1 MNKKNLCRS
10 ILSIAFSAVILAG
23 CTHNVS
29 TSKKGSDPES
39 GSDPLTN
46 SGTTVTTV
54 QETVTVSNGWVFS
67 DLSSV
72 ACEAVDASTAIATSD
87 ALAAAAVT
95 YSTFGAA
102 TGNKFSLKN
111 DIEYLSSDGSYT
123 AKIHSLG
130 ADGATP
136 IQYCGYDASDKSCTV
151 KDCTAG
157 RLQIKDDAFTISSVQ
172 GPFKIQI
179 NYGANSKDPKTDG
192 RYAYIRAG
200 KTLYR
205 DEAVIAANS
214 LAKAGVSFTVE
225 YSGTDVVDVVVGSTN
240 WVCLYDVMFLKD
252 VVYTVETTTT
262 VNEDGSTTVT
272 KVTTDE
278 NGNVIDSTTE
288 TTSSSSGSGEAGSGS
303 GTGTSGG
310 VTAPVTPV
318 IDPTLT
324 AEYTNGSKI
333 GRRSKLN
340 EIDTS
345 KIKDAIRVSSSAQ
358 LESALTQVKAG
369 GAIVIAQGTYT
380 FDHQLTIAKGN
391 DGTESARKYI
401 MPESNASVILDFSS
415 QSYDS
420 SDTSKNARGLQINA
434 NYWHVFG
441 ITVYGAADNG
451 IFVAGKNNI
460 IERCVLQANRDT
472 GLQISRSSSSV
483 TAFADWP
490 SDNLILNCTS
500 FDNHDPATDE
510 NADGFASKLTCGDGN
525 VFDGCISYCNSDDG
539 WDLYAKEATGS
550 IGVVTIRNCVAFGN
564 GKLTSGTN
572 FANGD
577 MNGYKLGGSN
587 NAVPTPHVVY
597 NCLAFGNGK
606 DGFTDNGNG
615 GALSVH
621 GCTSVANTNSNFNF
635 YRTYAGGVFR
645 KLISATGSASVKQV
659 DKFGGK
665 ESEVTV
671 AARIADSVYLGDKS
685 KKIFYYVTDET
696 PIYNGDK
703 LGTQVSDPYSDGFVS
718 VTLPA
723 FDGTVHSACR
733 NADGTVNMGGL
744 FESKDT
750 GSYGELGC
758 HFGDEA
764 YEVLQGTPL
773 MN

>member
-1 MNKKNLCRS
+1 MNKKYFYRS
-10 ILSIAFSAVILAG
+10 ILSFAFSALILAG

-29 TSKKGSDPES
+29 SSNKGSDPEP

-67 DLSSV
+67 DLSS
-72 ACEAVDASTAIATSD
+72 ASCEAVDASTAIASSD
-87 ALAAAAVT
+87 ALAAAAVK
-95 YSTFGAA
+95 YSTFG
-102 TGNKFSLKN
+102 GISGKFSLKS
-111 DIEYLSSDGSYT
+111 DVEYLSDDGSYT
-123 AKIHSLG
+123 ATIHSLG
-130 ADGATP
+130 ADGVTP

-151 KDCTAG
+151 KDCSAG
-157 RLQIKDDAFTISSVQ
+157 LLQIKDDAFTISSVQ

-179 NYGANSKDPKTDG
+179 NYGANSKNPKTDG
-192 RYAYIRAG
+192 RYAYIKAG

-225 YSGTDVVDVVVGSTN
+225 YSGSDIVDIVVGSTN
-240 WVCLYDVMFLKD
+240 WVCLYDVLFLKD

-262 VNEDGSTTVT
+262 VNEDGTTTVT

-278 NGNVIDSTTE
+278 NGTVIDSTTE
-288 TTSSSSGSGEAGSGS
+288 TTGSSSGSGGTEDGN

-333 GRRSKLN
+333 GRRSLLN

-345 KIKDAIRVSSSAQ
+345 KIADAIRVSSSAQ

-369 GAIVIAQGTYT
+369 GAIVLAQGTYT

-434 NYWHVFG
+434 SYWHIFG

-483 TAFADWP
+483 TEFADWP

-645 KLISATGSASVKQV
+645 KLISATGEASVKQV

-671 AARIADSVYLGDKS
+671 AAVIADSVYLGDKS
-685 KKIFYYVTDET
+685 KGIFYYVTDET
-696 PIYNGDK
+696 QIYNGDK
-703 LGTQVSDPYSDGFVS
+703 LGTQVSDPYSAEFVS

-750 GSYGELGC
+750 GSYSALGC
-758 HFGDEA
+758 RFGDEA
-764 YEVLQGTPL
+764 FEVLEGAPV